1 MARSAKLRAM
11 STESPKKKSAADVL
25 KEALAAKKA
34 AGPNGAGKLRPVMD
48 TGKGN
53 KDAERLKGMSRKV
66 H

>member
-1 MARSAKLRAM
+1 M
-11 STESPKKKSAADVL
+11 STEPPKKKTAAEVL

-34 AGPNGAGKLRPVMD
+34 AGRNGNGKLRPVMD
-48 TGKGN
+48 TGKCN

>member
-1 MARSAKLRAM
+1 M
-11 STESPKKKSAADVL
+11 SEAPKKKSAADVL

-34 AGPNGAGKLRPVMD
+34 AGPSSGGKLRPD
-48 TGKGN
+48 KGSGKTN

>member
-11 STESPKKKSAADVL
+11 STETPKKKTTAEVL

-34 AGPNGAGKLRPVMD
+34 AGPNGGGKLRPVMD

>member
-1 MARSAKLRAM
+1 M
-11 STESPKKKSAADVL
+11 STDTPKKKTTAEVL
-25 KEALAAKKA
+25 KDALAAKKA

>member
-1 MARSAKLRAM
+1 M
-11 STESPKKKSAADVL
+11 STEPPKKKTAAEVL

-34 AGPNGAGKLRPVMD
+34 AGRNGNGKLRPVMD

>member
-1 MARSAKLRAM
+1 MRVM
-11 STESPKKKSAADVL
+11 SNDTPKKKTAAEVL

-34 AGPNGAGKLRPVMD
+34 AGPNGGGKLRPVMD

-53 KDAERLKGMSRKV
+53 KDAERLRGMSRKV

>member
-1 MARSAKLRAM
+1 MARGARMRAM
-11 STESPKKKSAADVL
+11 SNDTPKKKTTADVL

-34 AGPNGAGKLRPVMD
+34 AGPNGGGKLRPVMD